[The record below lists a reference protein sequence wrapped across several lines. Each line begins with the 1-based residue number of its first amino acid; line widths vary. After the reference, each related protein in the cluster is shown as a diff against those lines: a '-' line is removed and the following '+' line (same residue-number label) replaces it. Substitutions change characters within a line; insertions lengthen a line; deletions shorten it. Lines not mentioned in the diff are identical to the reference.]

1 MKTVSVFDVAK
12 FILNELGTISA
23 IKLQKLV
30 YYCQVWYLVEYERK
44 ALFEEPIEAWI
55 NGPVVRSLYNDHRKQ
70 DFVSFLSKG
79 NIDNLSNEQ
88 KNLIRKVLKYYK
100 DKSILWLITHTHQ
113 EQPWLIA
120 RKGFRES
127 ERCENIIT
135 KDYIYSFYKDKKIED
150 FIKE

>member
-12 FILNELGTISA
+12 YILKEIGTISA
-23 IKLQKLV
+23 IKLEKLV
-30 YYCQVWYLVEYERK
+30 YYCQVWYLIEYEGE

-88 KNLIRKVLKYYK
+88 KNLIKKVLKYYK

-120 RKGFRES
+120 RKGFRDS

-135 KDYIYSFYKDKKIED
+135 IDDIYSFYKDKKIED

>member
-1 MKTVSVFDVAK
+1 METVSVFDVAK
-12 FILNELGTISA
+12 FVLNELGTISA

-30 YYCQVWYLVEYERK
+30 YYCQVWYLVKYEGK
-44 ALFEEPIEAWI
+44 PLFNEPIEAWI

-70 DFVSFLSKG
+70 DYVSFLSKG
-79 NIDNLSNEQ
+79 NINNLSNKQ
-88 KNLIRKVLKYYK
+88 KNIIQEVLKYYK
-100 DKSILWLITHTHQ
+100 GKSILWLITHTHQ

-135 KDYIYSFYKDKKIED
+135 TEDIYSFYKGKKIED